1 MPFIERKV
9 LHTTSDVWVGAGTT
23 SATSRPLIADAGL
36 IDAYSA
42 VITAEV
48 TVGSYSAGT
57 FTATAGTDLCEYAD
71 HEFVTG
77 LKVRVSNSGGAL
89 PTGLSAATDYFVI
102 VVDTDNF
109 YLATSLAN
117 ALAGTRIDITSAGT
131 GTHTVTPQA
140 LAGASLKLQG
150 TIDDGVTWVDV
161 PNESESITA
170 SSTVVWE
177 LDGLRYPRYRIYPT
191 LTAGSMTISASVLGQ
206 S

>member
-23 SATSRPLIADAGL
+23 SVTSRPLIADAGL

-57 FTATAGTDLCEYAD
+57 FTANVNDTLTKTG
-71 HEFVTG
+71 HGFVTG
-77 LKVRVSNSGGAL
+77 LKVQVSNSGGAL
-89 PTGLSAATDYFVI
+89 PTGLSAVTDYFVI
-102 VVDTDNF
+102 RIDADTF
-109 YLATSLAN
+109 YLAESLAD
-117 ALAGTRIDITSAGT
+117 ALAGTRIDITGAGS
-131 GTHTVTPQA
+131 GTQTVTPQA